1 MRKLLLARTHQV
13 FTKCHYLITMKTYM
27 CFLRVNSQSVDHI
40 EALSVLLIKENTVI
54 KQGLWVSDVV

>member
-1 MRKLLLARTHQV
+1 
-13 FTKCHYLITMKTYM
+13 MKTYM

-40 EALSVLLIKENTVI
+40 EGLSVLLIKENTVI